1 MTLYAHYVRMIFC
14 LGSRSGAKDRYATLE
29 CLAKLATIPYEL
41 VHPYKDTVLRKLLLV
56 LDDRKRLV
64 RHMAVRVRNQWSI
77 L

>member
-1 MTLYAHYVRMIFC
+1 MC
-14 LGSRSGAKDRYATLE
+14 LLVLPGCRSDAKDRYAALE

-41 VHPYKDTVLRKLLLV
+41 VHPYKDTVLRKLVLV

-64 RHMAVRVRNQWSI
+64 RHMAVRVRNKWSI

>member
-1 MTLYAHYVRMIFC
+1 MP
-14 LGSRSGAKDRYATLE
+14 SPEAKDRHAALE

-41 VHPYKDTVLRKLLLV
+41 VHPYKDVFV

-64 RHMAVRVRNQWSI
+64 RHLAVRVRNQWSI